1 MYWRESDPCS
11 TGGNEVVE
19 KVQKITGSYWKQSC
33 LPCPYCSLGINLL
46 LLLGKT
52 YLSRGTFYFVCLFLV
67 TWQVLGHMLRKT
79 ASNNT
84 LGCYIYSLLQQT
96 LCIGLVGFLSC
107 ALPLCLIRLV
117 TSKIKWGQ
125 AKSFFLFFFI
135 LWLCDSVKIFAEP
148 PRRAWWFWNYLQQD
162 KFIWHYWSLPISA
175 DQC

>member
-52 YLSRGTFYFVCLFLV
+52 YLSRGTFYFVCLFL
-67 TWQVLGHMLRKT
+67 
-79 ASNNT
+79 
-84 LGCYIYSLLQQT
+84 
-96 LCIGLVGFLSC
+96 CIGLVGFLSC

-117 TSKIKWGQ
+117 TSKIKWVQ